1 MYEAGNKK
9 AESRES
15 QLAQAQVLEQLCEY
29 YEEQGDRQ
37 AFCEVFYRRDSIMEE
52 YQSVYDDGRYRRVLE
67 RYKNQKLLREI
78 EEMNRKQEE
87 TNWWLVLSLIMT
99 VGVIASVLVYT
110 WISWGKLKEH
120 NHKR

>member
-1 MYEAGNKK
+1 
-9 AESRES
+9 
-15 QLAQAQVLEQLCEY
+15 
-29 YEEQGDRQ
+29 
-37 AFCEVFYRRDSIMEE
+37 MEE